1 MFFVSVASK
10 GVRIPVSSLGSTV
23 PRGPV
28 SVDSKQV
35 MVAVLGL
42 FVSVDSKLL
51 IVQFRESVRFHP
63 AEALGGAEVSAAGW
77 QKAPSPGRTD
87 SSNDGAGNKK
97 GGTEVAASKRFRTL
111 T

>member
-10 GVRIPVSSLGSTV
+10 GIRFSVSSLFSTV

-51 IVQFRESVRFHP
+51 IVAIQRVGEISPHRS
-63 AEALGGAEVSAAGW
+63 ARWGGGLRCGIAKGPIP
-77 QKAPSPGRTD
+77 PS
-87 SSNDGAGNKK
+87 N
-97 GGTEVAASKRFRTL
+97 
-111 T
+111 